1 MRQYDL
7 ELLVTDGDDKLRG
20 VILYDTLCPEDGEDP
35 VWRYADLD
43 AANKLIAE
51 KKVNLHNEALDSLSD
66 GTVTPDDEETR
77 ELIEKDALVD
87 TILGAEDARMSVG
100 IKNIEAMRED
110 TNIAVATFRQTHG
123 GTIYGVVL
131 SCGDGLAKIRRSLR
145 RIERGKSNLA
155 AISITGDGFNAF
167 YACGLEH
174 GFSRTDGFRW
184 EDMAS
189 LCEEIRKTGAN
200 LVVDRAIE
208 IREHSFAKQY
218 NKQTP

>member
-7 ELLVTDGDDKLRG
+7 ELLVTDGDKLRG
-20 VILYDTLCPEDGEDP
+20 VILYDTLCPEDGKDP

-51 KKVNLHNEALDSLSD
+51 KKINLYNEAQDPLSD
-66 GTVTPDDEETR
+66 GTVTPDDEEIR

-87 TILGAEDARMSVG
+87 TILGAEDARMSVD
-100 IKNIEAMRED
+100 IKNIEAMRAD

-123 GTIYGVVL
+123 GTIYGAVL
-131 SCGDGLAKIRRSLR
+131 SCGEGLAKIRRSLR
-145 RIERGKSNLA
+145 RIEKGKSNLA
-155 AISITGDGFNAF
+155 AISITGNGFNAF
-167 YACGLEH
+167 YVDGLEH
-174 GFSRTDGFRW
+174 GFSRADGFRW

-189 LCEEIRKTGAN
+189 LCEEIRKTGVN

-208 IREHSFAKQY
+208 IREHSFAKLL
-218 NKQTP
+218 KP